1 MDFNSILSILD
12 KMFLSSLGV
21 EKTNEILIQFMSLS
35 VDSGNVSITSAN
47 DYLERYGCQLP
58 VVCWG
63 CVGNQP
69 NQLAHMDPGGCLY
82 NLE

>member
-1 MDFNSILSILD
+1 MDFNNILSILD

-21 EKTNEILIQFMSLS
+21 ERTNEILVEFMTTS
-35 VDSGNVSITSAN
+35 VDSGYITSTTAN
-47 DYLERYGCQLP
+47 DYLEMYGCQLR

-63 CVGNQP
+63 CVQNQA

-82 NLE
+82 YLE

>member
-12 KMFLSSLGV
+12 KMFLTSLGV
-21 EKTNEILIQFMSLS
+21 EKTNEILVQFMNSS
-35 VDSGNVSITSAN
+35 VDSGHISITTAN
-47 DYLERYGCQLP
+47 DYLEMYGCQIAI
-58 VVCWG
+58 VCWG